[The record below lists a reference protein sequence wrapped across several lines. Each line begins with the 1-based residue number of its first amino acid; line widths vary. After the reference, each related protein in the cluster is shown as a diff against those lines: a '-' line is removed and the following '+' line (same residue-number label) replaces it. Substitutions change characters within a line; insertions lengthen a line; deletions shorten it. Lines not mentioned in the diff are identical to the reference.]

1 MAKAALQSGFFRFY
15 ISPVQTTSPDLFQVY
30 FCTLRFD
37 PRQFADY
44 FLVESGRAAFAES
57 ATVAFVESAMAFLA
71 ESTATVLPESIGV
84 ELAGAFEAGSQA
96 VKEIAIANV
105 ARPVLIEF
113 FILVKF

>member
-1 MAKAALQSGFFRFY
+1 MTKAAPQSGFFRLY
-15 ISPVQTTSPDLFQVY
+15 INPVQTTSPDLFQVV
-30 FCTLRFD
+30 FCMLWFD

-44 FLVESGRAAFAES
+44 FLVESGRAAF
-57 ATVAFVESAMAFLA
+57 VESAMAFFA
-71 ESTATVLPESIGV
+71 ESTATVLPESTGV

-96 VKEIAIANV
+96 VKEIAIANA